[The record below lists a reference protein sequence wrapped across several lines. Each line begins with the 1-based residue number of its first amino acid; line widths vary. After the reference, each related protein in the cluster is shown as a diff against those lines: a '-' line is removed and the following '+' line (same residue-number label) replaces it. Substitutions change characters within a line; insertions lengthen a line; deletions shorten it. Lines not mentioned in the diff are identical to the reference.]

1 MIGASKLDKDKV
13 DVIKKLLQEGDYT
26 HKQIGDLFGVSR
38 EMISLIN
45 TGKRWNFNER
55 SFVMKEDLEGL
66 DDNTPKSNDYREFSN
81 PYQPKGRM
89 MTEFEIEYITT
100 KIRRMIEN
108 NGKELSELT
117 SITLEFE
124 QKNK

>member
-1 MIGASKLDKDKV
+1 M
-13 DVIKKLLQEGDYT
+13 
-26 HKQIGDLFGVSR
+26 FGVSR

-66 DDNTPKSNDYREFSN
+66 EELS
-81 PYQPKGRM
+81 QPQGRS